1 MVVKSKDNRGGSFKE
16 TWFSFLDKTIY
27 EILEKKYLI
36 VILKAEM
43 ILAGELHL
51 GKVKISL
58 RNLGFHE
65 ILVRASQQHLLDAW
79 HYTLSYKEIR
89 RGDCEQWK
97 FYYFLRLANEI

>member
-1 MVVKSKDNRGGSFKE
+1 M
-16 TWFSFLDKTIY
+16 
-27 EILEKKYLI
+27 
-36 VILKAEM
+36 ILKAEM

-89 RGDCEQWK
+89 RGDCEQRK
-97 FYYFLRLANEI
+97 FYYFLRHANEFECRNEPR